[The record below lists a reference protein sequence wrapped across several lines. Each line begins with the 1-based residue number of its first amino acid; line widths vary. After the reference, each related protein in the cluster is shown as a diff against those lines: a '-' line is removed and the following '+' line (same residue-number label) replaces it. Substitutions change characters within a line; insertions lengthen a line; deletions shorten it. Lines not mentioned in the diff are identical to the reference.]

1 MRKLLASVVAI
12 ALVATPALAQKSMR
26 GGKEHGGPQQQ
37 KSEEQKKAA
46 QKLEKD
52 YKAAL
57 DSIPNKKYD
66 PWGSVRPA
74 ANSK

>member
-1 MRKLLASVVAI
+1 MRKLLASVEAM
-12 ALVATPALAQKSMR
+12 ALVATPALAQKAMR

-37 KSEEQKKAA
+37 KSEDQKKAA

-74 ANSK
+74 AKTP

>member
-1 MRKLLASVVAI
+1 MRKMLAIVATI
-12 ALVATPALAQKSMR
+12 ALVATPALAQKGMR
-26 GGKEHGGPQQQ
+26 GGKENGGPQQQ